1 MKKISYS
8 RECLAGCRL
17 ARAFWIFGEQRR
29 KLGYVRVRSSGVGV
43 EGLQGRSQVVAN
55 LSVFEHVEKWLN
67 LSNYQKLRF
76 STLYYVSTVVE

>member
-67 LSNYQKLRF
+67 LGNSQKHRF
-76 STLYYVSTVVE
+76 STLFVTTVVE